1 MKERLLRPDELHLV
15 RESMMKLSAYH
26 NTVKTHPD
34 FEFRGIYV
42 DTTLERLAVAIP
54 KGESKV
60 KVLEKDGEIIGFAVV
75 ELNEEARRGF
85 LGWIFIEEAYRGQG
99 HGGGFMDWAM
109 EEFRAIRAEQIDITV
124 ICGNPAIGLYEKY
137 GFAPRTIQMTRCD
150 KYL

>member
-26 NTVKTHPD
+26 NTVKTHQD
-34 FEFRGIYV
+34 FEFRGVYV
-42 DTTLERLAVAIP
+42 DTTLERLAEAIP

-60 KVLEKDGEIIGFAVV
+60 KVLEKDGEVIGFVVV

-99 HGGGFMDWAM
+99 HGGRFMDWAM
-109 EEFRAIRAEQIDITV
+109 EEFKVIRAEQIDITV

>member
-1 MKERLLRPDELHLV
+1 MKERVLRPDELHLV

-26 NTVKTHPD
+26 NTVKTHPN

-42 DTTLERLAVAIP
+42 DTTLERLAAAIP
-54 KGESKV
+54 NGSAKV
-60 KVLEKDGEIIGFAVV
+60 KVLEKDGEVIGFVVV

-99 HGGGFMDWAM
+99 HGGRFMDWAM
-109 EEFRAIRAEQIDITV
+109 EEFRAIGAEQIDLTV
-124 ICGNPAIGLYEKY
+124 VCGNPAIGLYEKY

-150 KYL
+150 KHK

>member
-1 MKERLLRPDELHLV
+1 MKERLLRQDELHLV

-34 FEFRGIYV
+34 FEFRGVYV
-42 DTTLERLAVAIP
+42 DTTLERLAEAIP
-54 KGESKV
+54 KGEAKV
-60 KVLEKDGEIIGFAVV
+60 KVLEKGGEVIGFVVV

-99 HGGGFMDWAM
+99 HGGRFMDWAM
-109 EEFRAIRAEQIDITV
+109 EEFKAIRVEQIDITV

>member
-34 FEFRGIYV
+34 FEFRGVYV
-42 DTTLERLAVAIP
+42 DTTLERLAEAIP

-60 KVLEKDGEIIGFAVV
+60 KVLEKDGEVIGFVVV

-99 HGGGFMDWAM
+99 YGGRFMDWAM
-109 EEFRAIRAEQIDITV
+109 EEFKAIRAEQIDITV

-137 GFAPRTIQMTRCD
+137 GFSPRTIQMTRCD